1 MSLGVDESIGVE
13 VTPSNLYGV
22 DLTPRN
28 PLGSM

>member
-1 MSLGVDESIGVE
+1 MSLKESIGVD
-13 VTPSNLYGV
+13 VTPSNPYGV